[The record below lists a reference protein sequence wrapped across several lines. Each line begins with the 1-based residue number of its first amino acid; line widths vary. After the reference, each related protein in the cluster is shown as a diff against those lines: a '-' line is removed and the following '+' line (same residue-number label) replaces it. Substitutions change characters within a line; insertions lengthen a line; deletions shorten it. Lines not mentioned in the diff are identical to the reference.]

1 MTAVLASW
9 VAWTYQKTINEAENL
24 ALEQKVLK
32 LEKQVQ
38 DTETQDGIDT
48 SFWQT
53 YRNEEYGFSF
63 RHPLFPQDKNY
74 YIGSTYRMHLGVF
87 IWWMNWKQ
95 VGIFSITVYPLENK
109 NEVFETYDYNIDSLA
124 QLNKNKLI
132 KLEKKV
138 SGHDDY
144 LYENDKLFYIIST
157 FSWAPIDIRQDW
169 ELSLEQ
175 EKNEILSSL
184 EFFEVDK
191 KEDI

>member
-1 MTAVLASW
+1 M
-9 VAWTYQKTINEAENL
+9 
-24 ALEQKVLK
+24 
-32 LEKQVQ
+32 
-38 DTETQDGIDT
+38 
-48 SFWQT
+48 
-53 YRNEEYGFSF
+53 
-63 RHPLFPQDKNY
+63 
-74 YIGSTYRMHLGVF
+74 
-87 IWWMNWKQ
+87 
-95 VGIFSITVYPLENK
+95 
-109 NEVFETYDYNIDSLA
+109 
-124 QLNKNKLI
+124 I